1 MPPSYT
7 GAKPLLLVDVDGVLN
22 PYGFDKVPR
31 DFNPYW
37 FFPEDDEPV
46 YLSDTHGKWLH
57 ELSDRFDMVWAS
69 AWGEE
74 ARHLIAPVFD
84 LSEWPAIPFPAIPF
98 EPFEKAPAIDLFVA
112 GGVCAWV
119 EDRMAEGAFDW
130 AAKRGIPT
138 LLIDVEPS
146 VGLTREMVNQ
156 LLEWA
161 RFVGEDGEAPG
172 HT

>member
-1 MPPSYT
+1 
-7 GAKPLLLVDVDGVLN
+7 
-22 PYGFDKVPR
+22 
-31 DFNPYW
+31 
-37 FFPEDDEPV
+37 
-46 YLSDTHGKWLH
+46 
-57 ELSDRFDMVWAS
+57 
-69 AWGEE
+69 
-74 ARHLIAPVFD
+74 
-84 LSEWPAIPFPAIPF
+84 
-98 EPFEKAPAIDLFVA
+98 
-112 GGVCAWV
+112 
-119 EDRMAEGAFDW
+119 MAEGAFDW